1 MRNKFKVGDIVAPI
15 KGRVR
20 SNGFEIKD
28 IIKLKVA
35 RVSEVNGWTPVNYDL
50 LQCKVLEVK
59 ENDGYRQRFI
69 NIYSNSVDFALKE
82 DDYSVF

>member
-1 MRNKFKVGDIVAPI
+1 MQKKFKVGDIVTPM

-20 SNGFEIKD
+20 SNDYNLKD
-28 IIKLKVA
+28 LIKLKVE

-50 LQCKVLEVK
+50 LQCKVLESREGSK
-59 ENDGYRQRFI
+59 YRLTTV